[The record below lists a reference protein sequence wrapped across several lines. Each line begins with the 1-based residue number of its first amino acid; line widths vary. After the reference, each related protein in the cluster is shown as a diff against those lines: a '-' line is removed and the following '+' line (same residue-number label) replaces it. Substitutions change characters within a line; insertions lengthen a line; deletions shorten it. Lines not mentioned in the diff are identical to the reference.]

1 MDIGMRVAFPPSSG
15 SEAREMR
22 GAMSDGT
29 TNRRPTAQPAFPE
42 GRGARFLL
50 EMEARISSEFR
61 FIAPEIDRIVRLIEE
76 SRCAV
81 GNEDA
86 IELALQEALNNA
98 LVHGNGLDPSK
109 QIRIRCRCEQDEGVS
124 LIVTDQGQG
133 FDPNAVPNPLLPE
146 RLHLDHGRGLYLM
159 KVLMDGVHFERG
171 GSEVHLRKRPAKDAE
186 GTSQSVILEIRR
198 H

>member
-1 MDIGMRVAFPPSSG
+1 
-15 SEAREMR
+15 MR

-29 TNRRPTAQPAFPE
+29 TNRRSTAQPAFQE
-42 GRGARFLL
+42 ERGARFLL
-50 EMEARISSEFR
+50 EMEARIPSEFR
-61 FIAPEIDRIVRLIEE
+61 FIAPEIDRIVRLLEE

-98 LVHGNGLDPSK
+98 LVHGNGLDPGK
-109 QIRIRCRCEQDEGVS
+109 QIRIRCRCEPDEGVS

-133 FDPNAVPNPLLPE
+133 FDPNTVPNPLLPE

-159 KVLMDGVHFERG
+159 KALMDRVHFERG
-171 GSEVHLRKRPAKDAE
+171 GTEVHLRKRPAKDAE
-186 GTSQSVILEIRR
+186 GSSQSVILEIRR